1 MVAEVVR
8 TSFASYPTPA
18 LSPTTVSPTTGR
30 AGSSPQRFAPANDA
44 LVLEND
50 LIADGSRAT
59 RFPRGTQIRGQTVS
73 LDELMPRA
81 AFAAQ
86 LMGQENPGTRAH
98 LEDFAGMTE
107 AYTTAEQRP
116 SRAAVGS
123 TLTTEM

>member
-1 MVAEVVR
+1 MVSEVVR

-18 LSPTTVSPTTGR
+18 LSPATGR
-30 AGSSPQRFAPANDA
+30 TGSSPQRFAPANDA

-50 LIADGSRAT
+50 LIADGRSTT
-59 RFPRGTQIRGQTVS
+59 RYARNTQIRGQTVS

-86 LMGQENPGTRAH
+86 LMSQEDPGTRAH
-98 LEDFAGMTE
+98 LEDFAGMTA
-107 AYTTAEQRP
+107 AYTTAEERP
-116 SRAAVGS
+116 ARAAVGS